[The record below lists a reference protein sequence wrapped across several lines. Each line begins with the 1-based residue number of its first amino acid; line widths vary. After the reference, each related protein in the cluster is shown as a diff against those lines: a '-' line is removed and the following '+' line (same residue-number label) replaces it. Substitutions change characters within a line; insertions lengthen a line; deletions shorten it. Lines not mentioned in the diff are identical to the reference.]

1 MKIQCVYLFSTTSL
15 DTQFAITGAND
26 NYQFSQSMKSRQF
39 FQQILKKKKAKKY
52 NFELKTQSSVRYQA
66 RKEKLGSI
74 IAPNISPDIY
84 VT

>member
-1 MKIQCVYLFSTTSL
+1 MSVFPINEKSSIFP
-15 DTQFAITGAND
+15 AN
-26 NYQFSQSMKSRQF
+26 SE
-39 FQQILKKKKAKKY
+39 KKKAKKY